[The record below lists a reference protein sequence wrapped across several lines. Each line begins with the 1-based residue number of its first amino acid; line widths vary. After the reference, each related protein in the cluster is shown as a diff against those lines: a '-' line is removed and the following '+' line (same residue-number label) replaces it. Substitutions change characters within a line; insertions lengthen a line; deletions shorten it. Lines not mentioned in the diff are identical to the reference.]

1 MLPCVRILFRM
12 QGFLIYWISGAVW
25 PVDRTGWVFMD
36 ISTIASGLNTVWV
49 LLAAA
54 LVFFMEAGFAMLEA
68 GFIRAKNSL
77 NIIMKVFIDCCSGL
91 LGYFL
96 IGFGLMYGL
105 SRFGIFG
112 TTGFLLQGSMDNLPL
127 LKQYGL
133 PVEVYWMFQAAF
145 AVAVATI
152 VSGAVAE
159 RMKFL
164 PYMVF
169 SFAATAVIYPIAGHL
184 VWNPDGLFAKMGMLD
199 FAGSAAVHSVGGW
212 ASLAAVLVLGP
223 RTGKY
228 KKDGSANVVPGHSM
242 PLAALGA
249 FILWFG
255 WFGFNPGSALNGLD
269 GSIAHI
275 VVATN
280 LAAAAGGLVSALF
293 TRARYGKVDPSMTL
307 NGALAGLVSI
317 TAGCAYVNT
326 VSAVIIGAIAGV
338 LVVFGVEFMDR
349 VHADDPVGA
358 IAVHGVCGS
367 FGTIAVGLFASIGP
381 AKGLLFGGGFKL
393 LGVQL
398 LGLAVVSL
406 WAFLATFAVFK
417 LLKAVSG
424 IRVSVDDEVEGLDMS
439 EHGMRSYAQI
449 TIDDN
454 LILEETE
461 ESAAPERTA
470 AAGIKLKA
478 EEI

>member
-1 MLPCVRILFRM
+1 
-12 QGFLIYWISGAVW
+12 
-25 PVDRTGWVFMD
+25 MD
-36 ISTIASGLNTVWV
+36 MNNIASGLNTVWV
-49 LLAAA
+49 LLASA

-68 GFIRAKNSL
+68 GFVRAKNSL
-77 NIIMKVFIDCCSGL
+77 NIIMKVFIDCCTGL

-96 IGFGLMYGL
+96 IGFGIMYGL
-105 SRFGIFG
+105 SKFGVFG
-112 TTGFLLQGSMDNLPL
+112 TTGFLLQDSMKNLPL
-127 LKQYGL
+127 LAQFGL

-169 SFAATAVIYPIAGHL
+169 SFLATAVIYPVAGHM

-212 ASLAAVLVLGP
+212 AALAAVLVLGS

-228 KKDGSANVVPGHSM
+228 KKDGSANVMPGHSM

-275 VVATN
+275 VVTTN
-280 LAAAAGGLVSALF
+280 LAAAAGGLLSALF
-293 TRARYGKVDPSMTL
+293 THKRYGKVDPSMTL

-326 VSAVIIGAIAGV
+326 ISAIIIGAIAGV
-338 LVVFGVEFMDR
+338 LVVFGVEFMDKIR
-349 VHADDPVGA
+349 ADDPVGA

-367 FGTIAVGLFASIGP
+367 FGTIAVGLFASVGT
-381 AKGLLFGGGFKL
+381 AKGLFFGGGFKL

-398 LGLAVVSL
+398 LGLLVVSA
-406 WAFLATFAVFK
+406 WAFLSTFGIFK
-417 LLKAVSG
+417 LLKAVVG
-424 IRVSVDDEVEGLDMS
+424 IKVTVDDELEGLDMS
-439 EHGMRSYAQI
+439 EHGMRSYAQSA
-449 TIDDN
+449 IDDS
-454 LILEETE
+454 LILEEMETG
-461 ESAAPERTA
+461 SDFGGSVTA
-470 AAGIKLKA
+470 NMKLKTEDA
-478 EEI
+478 H